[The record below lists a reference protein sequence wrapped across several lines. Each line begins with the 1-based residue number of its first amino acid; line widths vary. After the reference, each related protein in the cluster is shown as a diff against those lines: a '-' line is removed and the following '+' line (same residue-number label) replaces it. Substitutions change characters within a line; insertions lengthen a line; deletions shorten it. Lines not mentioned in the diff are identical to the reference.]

1 MKQILK
7 VKLFKIKLVKLLSI
21 IIMHYTKKLQFLI
34 GHLMQSITNF
44 LEAWFF
50 LGRSCLV

>member
-7 VKLFKIKLVKLLSI
+7 VKLFKIKLIKLLSI
-21 IIMHYTKKLQFLI
+21 IIMYYTETLKFLI
-34 GHLMQSITNF
+34 GHLIQYITNF
-44 LEAWFF
+44 LEARCF